1 MRYRSILIYVSNA
14 IDLEGRIRLAAR
26 LASGQ
31 SVTVIGLAIS
41 GLSRFM
47 SQVLPAVTGSA
58 GEVLPDAAPLPA
70 EEQERRE
77 KKHLDMTIS
86 LERFKV
92 LAQEFGIA
100 RIQTLRVDDDAAAAL
115 SNHGNAADLIVLGKS
130 ELHGIE
136 DRKDSD
142 FIEFVALNAAA
153 PVLAISEKPF
163 SWRHAL
169 IAWNGSSAAARAV
182 RNAIPLLQDVGAIS
196 AVIFGDGIVP
206 GTNASASE
214 DELKQ
219 CLSSLDK
226 PIDILHR
233 PAATDVGHALLAL
246 AAELDADL
254 IVMGCVAHP
263 RWRGVLLGGTTGV
276 VIAESPVALLL
287 SR

>member
-14 IDLEGRIRLAAR
+14 IDLERRIRLAAR

-31 SVTVIGLAIS
+31 PVTVIGLAIS

-130 ELHGIE
+130 ELHGID

-182 RNAIPLLQDVGAIS
+182 RNAIPLLQDVGTIS

-219 CLSSLDK
+219 CLSS
-226 PIDILHR
+226 R
-233 PAATDVGHALLAL
+233 Q
-246 AAELDADL
+246 
-254 IVMGCVAHP
+254 AH
-263 RWRGVLLGGTTGV
+263 
-276 VIAESPVALLL
+276 
-287 SR
+287 